1 MDLATLQLSNAGTV
15 RDLFMAGAEA
25 NFKASCRRGSCDWIE
40 APGTLIATGD
50 LHDNPLHMA
59 RLVTAARM
67 DGTASRSDAPGVGA
81 PHITLHEIIH
91 PPRLVNGMDFSFR
104 ALARVAALKA
114 EFPERVHV
122 LLGNHELAQVLGTA
136 IIKDG
141 VRVVDAFNAG
151 LEYAYG
157 GDSDSVAAAI
167 KTFVMSMPLAM
178 RVECL
183 GPDGT
188 AGGRHVLCSHSLP
201 SPGQMARFDPTIL
214 SRDLQERDYEPLKG
228 SAYNM
233 VWGRSHDAEL
243 LEDLVERWGINLFII
258 GHEKADSGV
267 RIVPPNAVILNSD
280 HERGVYLPFD
290 LSAPPRIE
298 EIPGRVVP
306 LGS

>member
-1 MDLATLQLSNAGTV
+1 MDLSTLPLTQAGAV

-25 NFKASCRRGSCDWIE
+25 NRKASCRRGSIDWIE
-40 APGTLIATGD
+40 APGMLIATGD

-59 RLVTAARM
+59 RLVTAAKM
-67 DGTASRSDAPGVGA
+67 DGAASRSDAPGPQA

-151 LEYAYG
+151 LAYAYG
-157 GDSDSVAAAI
+157 DESESVAEAI
-167 KTFVMSMPLAM
+167 KTFVMSMPVAM

-183 GPDGT
+183 GPDGRP
-188 AGGRHVLCSHSLP
+188 GGRHLLCSHSLP

-214 SRDLQERDYEPLKG
+214 SRDLEERDYEPLKG

-258 GHEKADSGV
+258 GHEKADNGV

-280 HERGVYLPFD
+280 HERGVYLPLD
-290 LSAPPRIE
+290 LSDPPRIE
-298 EIPGRVVP
+298 EIPGRVVA
-306 LGS
+306 LGC

>member
-1 MDLATLQLSNAGTV
+1 MDLATLQLGHAGTV

-25 NFKASCRRGSCDWIE
+25 NRKAGCRRGSIDVIA

-59 RLVTAARM
+59 RLVTAAEL
-67 DGTASRSDAPGVGA
+67 GENAPAQGG

-114 EFPERVHV
+114 EFPERVHT

-136 IIKDG
+136 IVKDG
-141 VRVVDAFNAG
+141 VRVLDAFNAG
-151 LEYAYG
+151 LEYAYS
-157 GDSDSVAAAI
+157 GDAELVIEGIRA
-167 KTFVMSMPLAM
+167 FVMSMPIGL

-183 GPDGT
+183 GPDGRP
-188 AGGRHVLCSHSLP
+188 GGRHLFCSHSLP
-201 SPGQMARFDPTIL
+201 SPGQMGRFDASIL
-214 SRDLQERDYEPLKG
+214 SRDLEERDYEPLKG

-233 VWGRSHDAEL
+233 VWGRSHDAEI
-243 LEDLVERWGINLFII
+243 LEDLVERWGINMFII
-258 GHEKADSGV
+258 GHEKAEAGV

-280 HERGVYLPFD
+280 HERGVYLPID
-290 LSAPPRIE
+290 MSNPPRIE
-298 EIPGRVVP
+298 EVPGMVVP
-306 LGS
+306 LWE